1 MSRIHDMG
9 GRLGYGPVQPTL
21 DAAVFAQDWHARA
34 LAVTLAAGAL
44 GQWNLDMMRHARE
57 CLWPGDYM
65 RFGYYEKWLAA
76 LADMLVAQGLVSTH
90 ELRTGQAQGS
100 SPLAARCLSAA
111 AVGPALARGAPTQ
124 RHTTGPSPW
133 PVGARLRTQ
142 LPARNMRVAGGHT
155 RLPAYLAGKT
165 GRVLM
170 QHGSHIL
177 PDSHAH
183 GQGEAP
189 EPLYTVVFDAAEVW
203 GQPERAGDEITAD
216 LWHSYLAPE

>member
-1 MSRIHDMG
+1 
-9 GRLGYGPVQPTL
+9 
-21 DAAVFAQDWHARA
+21 
-34 LAVTLAAGAL
+34 
-44 GQWNLDMMRHARE
+44 
-57 CLWPGDYM
+57 
-65 RFGYYEKWLAA
+65 
-76 LADMLVAQGLVSTH
+76 
-90 ELRTGQAQGS
+90 
-100 SPLAARCLSAA
+100 
-111 AVGPALARGAPTQ
+111 
-124 RHTTGPSPW
+124 
-133 PVGARLRTQ
+133 
-142 LPARNMRVAGGHT
+142 VAGGHT